1 MYRTPLDRRLHW
13 LQSDFLNYFQDWK
26 DWAMSQVD
34 VTLSERKQ
42 YFISDQTWE
51 GLQIC
56 VKSFVEVVKFS
67 LTIPGVSYVVAT
79 TFNQDP
85 LEKFFGKLRQKRG
98 AYGAFTCKEFSQNYS
113 SSVFSQSDA
122 IKAVRRIK
130 RSGGALDSLD
140 ADLQLPKQ
148 RK

>member
-56 VKSFVEVVKFS
+56 VKSFVEVDKFS
-67 LTIPGVSYVVAT
+67 LTIPGRSLS
-79 TFNQDP
+79 P
-85 LEKFFGKLRQKRG
+85 R
-98 AYGAFTCKEFSQNYS
+98 
-113 SSVFSQSDA
+113 SV
-122 IKAVRRIK
+122 
-130 RSGGALDSLD
+130 
-140 ADLQLPKQ
+140 
-148 RK
+148 